1 MKKLEFDKEKK
12 GGYNVR
18 HAKIGS
24 AQQKKGKSLY
34 SGSDSAAKFPYGK
47 ALSALYDRENY
58 VVVKRFTKWKISFLN
73 AFSGKKWKISTR
85 YRKKFCLKMDH
96 NGAKKSSDE
105 IFVRGFKMAKS

>member
-1 MKKLEFDKEKK
+1 M
-12 GGYNVR
+12 R

-34 SGSDSAAKFPYGK
+34 SGSDSVAKFPYGK
-47 ALSALYDRENY
+47 ALGALYDRENY

-85 YRKKFCLKMDH
+85 YRKKFCLKMDC
-96 NGAKKSSDE
+96 NGAKKSPDE
-105 IFVRGFKMAKS
+105 IFVRGFKMAKF

>member
-1 MKKLEFDKEKK
+1 M
-12 GGYNVR
+12 R

-58 VVVKRFTKWKISFLN
+58 IVVKHFTK
-73 AFSGKKWKISTR
+73 
-85 YRKKFCLKMDH
+85 
-96 NGAKKSSDE
+96 
-105 IFVRGFKMAKS
+105 

>member
-1 MKKLEFDKEKK
+1 M
-12 GGYNVR
+12 R

-73 AFSGKKWKISTR
+73 AFSGKK
-85 YRKKFCLKMDH
+85 
-96 NGAKKSSDE
+96 
-105 IFVRGFKMAKS
+105 

>member
-1 MKKLEFDKEKK
+1 M
-12 GGYNVR
+12 R

-85 YRKKFCLKMDH
+85 YRKKFCLKMDC
-96 NGAKKSSDE
+96 NGAKKSPDE
-105 IFVRGFKMAKS
+105 IFARGFKMAKF